1 MLLPD
6 QDIHDFIFLSQLY
19 TSCFGTG
26 EENVFYSRLLVFH
39 VHTCTLTLNGELIA
53 EPCVL
58 VTLHNAGLQ
67 VPADIVSLH
76 VTDV

>member
-53 EPCVL
+53 LKDPALKDPV
-58 VTLHNAGLQ
+58 NSRMGSFKLQ
-67 VPADIVSLH
+67 I
-76 VTDV
+76 